1 LYRRV
6 LVERNIEI
14 PVIKRLHP
22 VIVELEIPRVAR
34 WRREGDDQRLLRA
47 KLPIAVV
54 IQDAG
59 IAAGS
64 IGNGGIEKRQLI
76 RMLPESV
83 GPPGKQDWRT
93 GDEERRGRQAL
104 VDHFGCDR

>member
-1 LYRRV
+1 MTAGVDPVGQAGIGVGGDDADATVRGLYGRV
-6 LVERNIEI
+6 LVECNIEI
-14 PVIKRLHP
+14 RVIKRLHP
-22 VIVELEIPRVAR
+22 GTVELEIPRVAR

-47 KLPIAVV
+47 ELPIAVV

-83 GPPGKQDWRT
+83 
-93 GDEERRGRQAL
+93 
-104 VDHFGCDR
+104 